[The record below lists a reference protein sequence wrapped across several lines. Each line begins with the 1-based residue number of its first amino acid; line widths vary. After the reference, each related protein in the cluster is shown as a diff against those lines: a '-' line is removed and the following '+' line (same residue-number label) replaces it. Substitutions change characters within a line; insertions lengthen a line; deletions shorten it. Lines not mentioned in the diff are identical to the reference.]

1 MRLCERSSSANVD
14 FESGRANRA
23 YHCVQSVCI
32 WTFFWSVFFRGE
44 TEYGEIQ
51 SISPYPVQTKEN
63 TDQKISEYGHF
74 SRSILPSVKENISE
88 LNDEDVRT
96 LSSTVLYF
104 SKHNKDTT
112 KASRLKSFTFYK

>member
-1 MRLCERSSSANVD
+1 MLTLNQDVLTGCANLPQ
-14 FESGRANRA
+14 RAKCL
-23 YHCVQSVCI
+23 YLD
-32 WTFFWSVFFRGE
+32 FFWSVFFRGQ

-51 SISPYPVQTKEN
+51 GISPYPVQTKEN